1 MECSSSCQTFPWH
14 ARCAWEVV
22 LMSKN
27 NKTIKKKS
35 FYFQDYTEPEI
46 FGNNINFNIQKI
58 SLHRVTFLSFIFFS
72 LILICSIKII
82 YLALSPEKS
91 FYTDNI
97 KDDFIKNRRDIIDR
111 NGAVLAT
118 NVDLYDVGVRSKLLK
133 KKEKKNLIIK
143 LSLLL
148 PEIDLKKIKHKLD
161 NDEFFWLG
169 KRLTPQEKDRLWL
182 IGNKAFVFEQRPS
195 RIYPQR
201 NLFSHVLGQTDDI
214 NDGISGIEKSLDK
227 DLNNKKKIE
236 IPLRLT
242 LDSNLQYLIRQE
254 LMQAQLDF
262 NNVGS
267 AAILMN
273 VENGAILSLISLPDY
288 DLNKRISID
297 SDIFTNKITLGVYE
311 LGSVFKTFTIAAGLE
326 NQLINPNTVFRNLE
340 NSLTCDKYTISEHDK
355 LPKNLSTEQ
364 ILIRSSNIGA
374 IRIAQKV
381 GVKKY
386 SDFLNSLEL
395 LSTINFD
402 LEEIGTPLSFNWGK
416 CKLAT
421 SSYGHGITTTPLQ
434 LARAYAI
441 LGNGGYKI
449 QPTLLQKKT
458 ISLGKKE
465 QIISEKTSSAINLM
479 LRKVV
484 SQIEGTAN
492 FANVEGYEI
501 AGKTG
506 TAVKYNSKEKLNTFI
521 SLFPAN
527 KPKYVLLVILDEPK
541 PAPNFVYEMPPSDKY
556 PNGYK
561 YKGEERNTSGWNTV
575 VVAGKI
581 IEKIGPIL
589 AINNLQASTN
599 F

>member
-1 MECSSSCQTFPWH
+1 MSS
-14 ARCAWEVV
+14 
-22 LMSKN
+22 K

-35 FYFQDYTEPEI
+35 FYFKDYTESEI
-46 FGNNINFNIQKI
+46 LGNNINFNIQKI

-91 FYTDNI
+91 FYTNNI
-97 KDDFIKNRRDIIDR
+97 KKDFIKNRRDIIDR
-111 NGAVLAT
+111 NGSVLAT
-118 NVDLYDVGVRSKLLK
+118 NVDLYDVGVRPKLLK

-143 LSLLL
+143 LGLLL
-148 PEIDLKKIKHKLD
+148 PEIDLKKIRHKLD

-182 IGNKAFVFEQRPS
+182 IGNKAFVFEPRPS

-214 NDGISGIEKSLDK
+214 NDGISGIEKFFDK

-254 LMQAQLDF
+254 LIQAQLDF

-297 SDIFTNKITLGVYE
+297 SDVFTNKITLGVYE

-326 NQLINPNTVFRNLE
+326 NKLINPNTVFKNLE
-340 NSLTCDKYTISEHDK
+340 SSITCDKYIISEHDK

-364 ILIRSSNIGA
+364 ILIQSSNIGA
-374 IRIAQKV
+374 VRIAQKI

-386 SDFLNSLEL
+386 RDFLNSLEL

-421 SSYGHGITTTPLQ
+421 SAYGHGITTTPLQ
-434 LARAYAI
+434 LAKAYAI

-449 QPTLLQKKT
+449 QPTLLQKET
-458 ISLGKKE
+458 ISLEKRE
-465 QIISEKTSSAINLM
+465 QIISEKTSNAINLM

-506 TAVKYNSKEKLNTFI
+506 TAIKYNSKEKLNTFV

-527 KPKYVLLVILDEPK
+527 EPKYVLLVMLDEPQ

-561 YKGEERNTSGWNTV
+561 YKGEKRNTSGWNTV

>member
-1 MECSSSCQTFPWH
+1 MGN
-14 ARCAWEVV
+14 
-22 LMSKN
+22 KN
-27 NKTIKKKS
+27 NTIKKKS
-35 FYFQDYTEPEI
+35 FYFQDYTESEI
-46 FGNNINFNIQKI
+46 LGNNINFNIQKI

-82 YLALSPEKS
+82 YLSLSKEKI
-91 FYTDNI
+91 FYVHDI
-97 KDDFIKNRRDIIDR
+97 KKDFLKNRRDIVDR
-111 NGAVLAT
+111 NGAILAT
-118 NVDLYDVGVRSKLLK
+118 NVNLYDVGIKPKLLK

-143 LSLLL
+143 LGLLL
-148 PEIDLKKIKHKLD
+148 PEIDLKKIRHKLD

-182 IGNKAFVFEQRPS
+182 IGNKAFVFEPRPS

-214 NDGISGIEKSLDK
+214 NDGISGIEKFFDK

-254 LMQAQLDF
+254 LIQAQLDF

-288 DLNKRISID
+288 DLNKRVSID
-297 SDIFTNKITLGVYE
+297 SDVFTNKITLGVYE

-326 NQLINPNTVFRNLE
+326 NKLINPNTVFKNLE
-340 NSLTCDKYTISEHDK
+340 SSITCDKYTISEHDK

-364 ILIRSSNIGA
+364 ILIQSSNIGA
-374 IRIAQKV
+374 VRIAQKI

-386 SDFLNSLEL
+386 RDFLNSLEL
-395 LSTINFD
+395 LSTISFD
-402 LEEIGTPLSFNWGK
+402 LEEIGTTLPFNWGK

-421 SSYGHGITTTPLQ
+421 SAYGHGITTTPLQ
-434 LARAYAI
+434 LAKAYAI

-449 QPTLLQKKT
+449 QPTLLQKET
-458 ISLGKKE
+458 ISLEKRE
-465 QIISEKTSSAINLM
+465 QIISEKTSNAINLM

-506 TAVKYNSKEKLNTFI
+506 TAIKYNSKEKLNTFV
-521 SLFPAN
+521 SLFPAIEQ
-527 KPKYVLLVILDEPK
+527 KYVLLVMLDEPQ

-561 YKGEERNTSGWNTV
+561 YKGEKRNTSGWNTV

-589 AINNLQASTN
+589 AINNLQASNN

>member
-297 SDIFTNKITLGVYE
+297 SDVFTNKITLGVYE

-402 LEEIGTPLSFNWGK
+402 LEEI
-416 CKLAT
+416 
-421 SSYGHGITTTPLQ
+421 
-434 LARAYAI
+434 
-441 LGNGGYKI
+441 
-449 QPTLLQKKT
+449 
-458 ISLGKKE
+458 
-465 QIISEKTSSAINLM
+465 
-479 LRKVV
+479 
-484 SQIEGTAN
+484 
-492 FANVEGYEI
+492 
-501 AGKTG
+501 
-506 TAVKYNSKEKLNTFI
+506 
-521 SLFPAN
+521 
-527 KPKYVLLVILDEPK
+527 
-541 PAPNFVYEMPPSDKY
+541 
-556 PNGYK
+556 
-561 YKGEERNTSGWNTV
+561 
-575 VVAGKI
+575 
-581 IEKIGPIL
+581 
-589 AINNLQASTN
+589 
-599 F
+599 